1 MQDRRKTRDRIAQP
15 RRNGGETTP
24 DDAVGVAAL
33 PLAGF
38 TVGVTADR
46 RAEEQIE
53 LLRRRGASIVH
64 GPVIKTLPLVSD
76 RALRDVTDELHR
88 HPPDYLI
95 ANTGIG
101 MRSWF
106 AAAESW
112 GSGDALVDTL
122 ARATV
127 FARGPKA
134 ASASHT
140 AGLDVAWRAPSE
152 RLDEVIQL
160 LLAEPID
167 GARVAYQE
175 HGDDAAGALEQLRDA
190 GADVVRVPVY
200 RWILPDDDALAQR
213 LVEAVVNGRV
223 HAVTYTSAP
232 AVRNSLAIADRMG
245 RGREFRHALSSRVSV
260 ACVGPVCAEQA
271 VEDGITDPIVPSK
284 ARLGLLVRAL
294 CDRLADDALEMC
306 VQGHAVRIQGS
317 AVLVDG
323 EQVDL
328 PEREAQV
335 LRLLAEKPGSVVGKQ
350 HLLREVWNGNA
361 DPHVVEVTIGR
372 LRRRVGVFAPALRVI
387 PRRGYVLACDP

>member
-1 MQDRRKTRDRIAQP
+1 V
-15 RRNGGETTP
+15 
-24 DDAVGVAAL
+24 AVL

-88 HPPDYLI
+88 KPPDYLI

-101 MRSWF
+101 MRAWF

-122 ARATV
+122 SRATV

-134 ASASHT
+134 ASAAHT

-152 RLDEVIQL
+152 RLEEVIEL
-160 LLAEPID
+160 LLEESIR
-167 GARVAYQE
+167 GARIAYQE
-175 HGDDAAGALEQLRDA
+175 HGDDVAEALDRLRDA

-200 RWILPDDDALAQR
+200 RWILPDDDVPAQR
-213 LVEAVVNGRV
+213 LVDAVISGRV
-223 HAVTYTSAP
+223 HAVTFTSAP
-232 AVRNSLAIADRMG
+232 SVRNSIEIANRMG
-245 RGREFRHALSSRVSV
+245 RGDEFRHALSTRVRV

-271 VEDGITDPIVPSK
+271 VDDGIADPIVPAR
-284 ARLGLLVRAL
+284 ARLGLLVREL
-294 CDRLADDALEMC
+294 CDRLGDDAIEMT
-306 VQGHAVRIQGS
+306 VQGNEVRIQGS
-317 AVLVDG
+317 AVLIDG
-323 EQVDL
+323 QQVDL

-335 LRLLAEKPGSVVGKQ
+335 LRLLADKPGVVVSKQ

-372 LRRRVGVFAPALRVI
+372 LRRRVGVFGPALRVI
-387 PRRGYVLACDP
+387 PRRGYVLARDA